1 MHILPPALK
10 PGDTIG
16 IIAPAGQLRDRE
28 LFYQGIKVLEELGF
42 QVKFPR
48 DLWPGTDYL
57 ADTDQNRAEEFNRLW
72 ADSEVK
78 ALICMRGGY
87 GSLRM
92 LPFIDIKQ
100 IKKSPKLLIGFSD
113 ITILQNYILEKT
125 GISSLHGPVV
135 TSLGSSDKMTIQLL
149 GQSLMGNFSA
159 MLQEKNIELLHGT
172 SGGQGILFGGNLAS
186 LVTLLGTPYDI
197 NFNNR
202 LILLEDVGE
211 PIYRI
216 DRMLTQLFY
225 AGKLENISGIL
236 LGDFSVND
244 TDSWSEK
251 IRHHEMVWKRVLELV
266 GQRDIPVLAHIS
278 AGHNKYNMPIL
289 LGSHLSLLPGEV
301 KITVTPVN
309 RLQ

>member
-1 MHILPPALK
+1 MHILPPTLQ

-16 IIAPAGQLRDRE
+16 VIAPAGQLRDRE
-28 LFYQGIKVLEELGF
+28 LFFQGITVLQQLGF

-92 LPFIDIKQ
+92 LPYIDIEQ
-100 IKKSPKLLIGFSD
+100 IKKTPKLLIGFSD
-113 ITILQNYILEKT
+113 ISILQNYIYEKT

-135 TSLGSSDKMTIQLL
+135 TSLSSSDKMTIQFLA
-149 GQSLMGNFSA
+149 QSLIGDFSA
-159 MLQEKNIELLHGT
+159 MLQEKNIELIHGT
-172 SGGQGILFGGNLAS
+172 GGGEGILLGGNLAS

-202 LILLEDVGE
+202 FILLEDVGE

-225 AGKLENISGIL
+225 AGKLDSVSGIL

-244 TDSWSEK
+244 SDSSSEK
-251 IRHHEMVWKRVLELV
+251 IRHHEMVWKRVIELV
-266 GQRDIPVLAHIS
+266 GPRDIPILANIS
-278 AGHNKYNMPIL
+278 SGHTKHNLPIL
-289 LGSHLSLLPGEV
+289 LGSHLSLQPGEV
-301 KITVTPVN
+301 KITVTPAN

>member
-1 MHILPPALK
+1 MHILPPSLK

-16 IIAPAGQLRDRE
+16 VIAPAGQLRDRE
-28 LFYQGIKVLEELGF
+28 LFFQGVKVLQQLGF

-57 ADTDQNRAEEFNRLW
+57 SDDDRNRAEEFNRLW

-92 LPFIDIKQ
+92 LPFIDIDQ

-113 ITILQNYILEKT
+113 ITILQNYIYEKT

-135 TSLGSSDKMTIQLL
+135 TSLSSSDTMTIQLL
-149 GQSLMGNFSA
+149 GQSLTGDFAA
-159 MLQEKNIELLHGT
+159 MLQEKQIELLHGT
-172 SGGQGILFGGNLAS
+172 NGGEGILLGGNLAS

-197 NFNNR
+197 NFNKR
-202 LILLEDVGE
+202 FLLLEDVGE

-225 AGKLENISGIL
+225 AGKLDHVSGIL
-236 LGDFSVND
+236 LGDFSIND
-244 TDSWSEK
+244 NDSSSEK
-251 IRHHEMVWKRVLELV
+251 IRQHEMVWKRVIELV
-266 GQRDIPVLAHIS
+266 GQRDIPVLANIS
-278 AGHNKYNMPIL
+278 SGHTDHNMPIL

-301 KITVTPVN
+301 KITVTPAN